1 MAFLRFNPEG
11 FSCGIDKGLCY
22 MGSSND
28 KGLCYLGSSK
38 CLQSTVSNARALIR
52 AILHGLF
59 FVYAK
64 YGVKPWTFGKGVG
77 YVSDTRTQF
86 ILGS

>member
-11 FSCGIDKGLCY
+11 FSFGIDKGLCY
-22 MGSSND
+22 VGSSND

-52 AILHGLF
+52 
-59 FVYAK
+59 VYFTWALLSVCK
-64 YGVKPWTFGKGVG
+64 VRGQTLDLW
-77 YVSDTRTQF
+77 
-86 ILGS
+86 